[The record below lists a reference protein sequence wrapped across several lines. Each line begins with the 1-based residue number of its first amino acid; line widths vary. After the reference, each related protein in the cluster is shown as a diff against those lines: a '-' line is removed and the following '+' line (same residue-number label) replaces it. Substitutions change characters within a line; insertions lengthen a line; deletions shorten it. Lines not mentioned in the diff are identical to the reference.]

1 MRNIPVNLGGYRLRI
16 AEAPTMK
23 TRKDKDGREE
33 IVTVDGVTR
42 YVVSLFAKAD
52 GAKGEEIRVTLE
64 TDPGEG
70 FEEGQLVEL
79 IDARVSPYSFRNDR
93 GETVS
98 GMAFAAMGLK
108 PVA

>member
-1 MRNIPVNLGGYRLRI
+1 MRRSHCR
-16 AEAPTMK
+16 
-23 TRKDKDGREE
+23 
-33 IVTVDGVTR
+33 
-42 YVVSLFAKAD
+42 LFAKAD

-79 IDARVSPYSFRNDR
+79 IGARVSPYSFKNGR

-98 GMAFAAMGLK
+98 GMAFAAAGLK
-108 PVA
+108 PAA